1 MNALLIIAGNEF
13 KRAVRNRWIAA
24 TTLLMLALSLSLS
37 LLGSAPTGTV
47 DVDRLGI
54 TVVSL
59 SSLSTFL
66 IPLIALM
73 LSYDAIVG
81 EMENGTLLLLLTY
94 PIRRWQI
101 IAGKFIGHTA
111 VLAVATLLGYGSAG
125 LAVGFI
131 ETNVN
136 PATWIAFAFMCGTSV
151 LLGMAFLAMGYLVS
165 ALVRER
171 GTAAGLAVAVWL
183 LFVLLFDMALL
194 GALVADQGQTLKS
207 GMVTALMMFN
217 PADIYRML
225 NLTGTPEIATLAGIA
240 GIGESITLSS
250 PVLSASLLLW
260 SLMPIG
266 LAILVFRR
274 REL

>member
-13 KRAVRNRWIAA
+13 KCAVRNRWIAA

-37 LLGSAPTGTV
+37 LLGSAPTGSV
-47 DVDRLGI
+47 DADRLGI
-54 TVVSL
+54 TIVSL

-94 PIRRWQI
+94 PVRRWQI
-101 IAGKFIGHTA
+101 VAGKFMGHTA
-111 VLAVATLLGYGSAG
+111 VLTVATLLGYGSAG
-125 LAVGFI
+125 LAVGLMESNADP
-131 ETNVN
+131 ET
-136 PATWIAFAFMCGTSV
+136 WLAFLSMCGSSV
-151 LLGMAFLAMGYLVS
+151 LLGMAFLALGYLVS
-165 ALVRER
+165 VLVRER

-194 GALVADQGQTLKS
+194 GALVADQGQTLKANT
-207 GMVTALMMFN
+207 VTALLMFN

-225 NLTGTPEIATLAGIA
+225 NLMGTPDIAALAGMA
-240 GIGESITLSS
+240 GVGETVALSV
-250 PVLSASLLLW
+250 PVLAGTLLLW
-260 SLMPIG
+260 SAVPIG
-266 LAILVFRR
+266 LAILVFKR

>member
-37 LLGSAPTGTV
+37 LLGSAPTGSV
-47 DVDRLGI
+47 DADRLGI
-54 TVVSL
+54 TIVSL
-59 SSLSTFL
+59 SSLSIFL

-81 EMENGTLLLLLTY
+81 EIENGTMLLLLTY
-94 PIRRWQI
+94 PVRRWQI
-101 IAGKFIGHTA
+101 VTGKFLGHTA
-111 VLAVATLLGYGSAG
+111 VLTVATVLGYGSSG
-125 LAVGFI
+125 LAIGLLESNANM
-131 ETNVN
+131 ET
-136 PATWIAFAFMCGTSV
+136 WMAFLMMCVSSI
-151 LLGMAFLAMGYLVS
+151 LLGMAFVALGYLVS

-194 GALVADQGQTLKS
+194 GALVADQGQTLKANT
-207 GMVTALMMFN
+207 VTALMMLN
-217 PADIYRML
+217 PADIYRMF
-225 NLTGTPEIATLAGIA
+225 NLTGSPDIAALAGMA
-240 GIGESITLSS
+240 GVGESLRLPSS
-250 PVLSASLLLW
+250 VLAGSLLMW
-260 SLMPIG
+260 SLLPIG
-266 LAILVFRR
+266 LAIMAFKR

>member
-13 KRAVRNRWIAA
+13 RRAVRNRWIAA

-37 LLGSAPTGTV
+37 LLGSAPTGSV

-54 TVVSL
+54 TIVSL

-81 EMENGTLLLLLTY
+81 EIENGTLLLLLTY
-94 PIRRWQI
+94 PVQRWQI
-101 IAGKFIGHTA
+101 VTGKFLGHTI
-111 VLAVATLLGYGSAG
+111 VLAVATILGYGSSG
-125 LAVGFI
+125 LAIGLM
-131 ETNVN
+131 ESNAN
-136 PATWIAFAFMCGTSV
+136 PATWLAFLFMCGSSV
-151 LLGMAFLAMGYLVS
+151 LLGMAFLALGYLVS

-207 GMVTALMMFN
+207 GTVTALMMFN

-225 NLTGTPEIATLAGIA
+225 NLTGTPDIAALAGMA
-240 GIGESITLSS
+240 GVGDTLTLSS
-250 PVLSASLLLW
+250 PVLAGSLLMW

-266 LAILVFRR
+266 LAILIFRR

>member
-1 MNALLIIAGNEF
+1 MIIAGNEF
-13 KRAVRNRWIAA
+13 RCAVRNRWIAA

-37 LLGSAPTGTV
+37 LLGSAPTGSV
-47 DVDRLGI
+47 DADRLGI
-54 TVVSL
+54 TIVSL

-94 PIRRWQI
+94 PVRRWQI
-101 IAGKFIGHTA
+101 VAGKFIGHTA
-111 VLAVATLLGYGSAG
+111 VLTVATFLGYGSAG
-125 LAVGFI
+125 LAVGVMESNI
-131 ETNVN
+131 DIV
-136 PATWIAFAFMCGTSV
+136 TWLAFLSMCGSSV
-151 LLGMAFLAMGYLVS
+151 LLGMAFLALGYLVS
-165 ALVRER
+165 VLVRER

-194 GALVADQGQTLKS
+194 GALVADQGQTLKANT
-207 GMVTALMMFN
+207 VTALLMLN

-225 NLTGTPEIATLAGIA
+225 NLMGTSDIAALAGMS
-240 GIGESITLSS
+240 GVGETVALSV
-250 PVLSASLLLW
+250 PVLAGTLLLW
-260 SLMPIG
+260 SVIPIG
-266 LAILVFRR
+266 LAMLVFKR

>member
-37 LLGSAPTGTV
+37 LLGSAPIGSV
-47 DVDRLGI
+47 DADRLGI
-54 TVVSL
+54 TIVSL

-81 EMENGTLLLLLTY
+81 EMENGTMLLLLTY

-101 IAGKFIGHTA
+101 VAGKFFGHTL
-111 VLAVATLLGYGSAG
+111 VLTVATTLGYGSAG
-125 LAVGFI
+125 VAVGVM
-131 ETNVN
+131 ESNVD
-136 PATWIAFAFMCGTSV
+136 PVTWIAFASMCGSSV
-151 LLGMAFLAMGYLVS
+151 LLGMAFLALGYLVS

-207 GMVTALMMFN
+207 GTVTILMMFN

-225 NLTGTPEIATLAGIA
+225 NLTGSPDIATLAGMA
-240 GIGESITLSS
+240 GVGEAVRLPLSILTG
-250 PVLSASLLLW
+250 SLLLW

-266 LAILVFRR
+266 LAILAFKR

>member
-37 LLGSAPTGTV
+37 LVGSAPTGSV
-47 DVDRLGI
+47 DADRLGI
-54 TVVSL
+54 TIVSL
-59 SSLSTFL
+59 SSLSIFL

-81 EMENGTLLLLLTY
+81 EIENGTMLLLLTY
-94 PIRRWQI
+94 PVRRWQI
-101 IAGKFIGHTA
+101 VTGKFMGHTA
-111 VLAVATLLGYGSAG
+111 VLTVATILGYGSAG
-125 LAVGFI
+125 LAVGII
-131 ETNVN
+131 ESNVN
-136 PATWIAFAFMCGTSV
+136 MATWMAFLTMCGTSV

-165 ALVRER
+165 AMVRER

-194 GALVADQGQTLKS
+194 GALVADQGQTLKANT
-207 GMVTALMMFN
+207 VTALMMFN

-225 NLTGTPEIATLAGIA
+225 NLTGSPDIATLAGMA
-240 GIGESITLSS
+240 GVGESVRLPSS
-250 PVLSASLLLW
+250 VLTGSLLMW
-260 SLMPIG
+260 SLIPIG

>member
-1 MNALLIIAGNEF
+1 MSALLIIAGNEF
-13 KRAVRNRWIAA
+13 RCAVRNRWIAA

-37 LLGSAPTGTV
+37 LLGSAPTGSV
-47 DVDRLGI
+47 DADRLGI
-54 TVVSL
+54 TIVSL

-94 PIRRWQI
+94 PVRRWQI
-101 IAGKFIGHTA
+101 VAGKFIGHTA
-111 VLAVATLLGYGSAG
+111 VLTVATFLGYGSAG
-125 LAVGFI
+125 LAVGVMDS
-131 ETNVN
+131 NVD
-136 PATWIAFAFMCGTSV
+136 PATWLAFLSMCGSSV
-151 LLGMAFLAMGYLVS
+151 LLGMAFLALGYLVS
-165 ALVRER
+165 VLVRER

-194 GALVADQGQTLKS
+194 GALVADQGQTLKANT
-207 GMVTALMMFN
+207 VTALLMFN

-225 NLTGTPEIATLAGIA
+225 NLMGTPDIAALAGMA
-240 GIGESITLSS
+240 GVGEAVALSV
-250 PVLSASLLLW
+250 PVLVGSLLLW
-260 SLMPIG
+260 SLVPVG
-266 LAILVFRR
+266 LAILVFKR